1 MSSASVEP
9 TWETGP
15 RVQAKATV
23 AADNPTS
30 KTALRREITK
40 LVSPIGRKKTRQID
54 VVGFN
59 ERHYTVRVP
68 HDAGT
73 SGVAVTVSLS
83 PPFDGRHT
91 ISWDE
96 PIELPLAINGERA
109 LLPAGEC
116 NLFKYPMVQLKSM
129 REGKLTAPHLPAFY
143 VLDQLLL
150 ALLLDEAGNGYC
162 DDQGRTVDFA
172 NRFDVTGAL
181 PQHGLLVSNTPASVE
196 VVLKAFRARP
206 ALIPLGHAK
215 GLFFAGEN
223 SLHILAVNSREMEL
237 MEVIWIAARNLKRKQ
252 LKKTFTAPARGGFF
266 LEEPMLFYGGS
277 AVSYAVAFEL
287 EGAIRQML
295 IAADECPEM
304 EGVID
309 LNEPAHACPLTGF
322 LPIHVAVANSL
333 TSMFNF
339 LIDLPGM
346 AIQFDPCC
354 AMTSS
359 LSVKGIFSRWSA
371 LSPLQL
377 ATKLGDRR
385 MVQYI
390 MRSQSVCDWQWGPV
404 SEWHINLDGIDSVGQ
419 TGNDVLELLGML
431 DASAETQKMLL
442 DDFVAGIFHELFVQ
456 KFMRFGR
463 KVFMWLRMM
472 DILFLFTLYA
482 IAVWLKTRPASL
494 LAPHGALRYTHL
506 NDTLDVVEEEREPW
520 VAVCASYLPYVG
532 FGLILP
538 MLEED
543 LRAAYLWW
551 ASRRARGRGVGS
563 SSRLSAEETLEE
575 VQRGLWGCWRDLSTL
590 LRWMQSHG
598 MPLKFTGWVF
608 SSIAFVGVLTEHGRP
623 EPSIATDDAD
633 MMRIFIALGATLHTM
648 VFFRSVLAPFE
659 NLGILYNTV
668 FKMLG
673 RDVTYWLVL
682 FIIFLVN
689 YGLLL
694 MWITY
699 PHFGTLG
706 DSNRSRK
713 DGTPV
718 AFEPMEALSGFTSA
732 LWALFQLAFIGE
744 PIEVDLVGILDQ
756 IGSPQVNGWKSTAI
770 LFSLASYVV
779 YIIMALVLL
788 LNLLIAMMG
797 DTYAEMQESAVLA
810 WRVDYARRVLRLELQ
825 VRYLHRCGL
834 VSLNCGEKKVSDK
847 GEVSWV
853 LTYKQ
858 NSSNTEGGGSRGIKK
873 MFDDAIQEEADEDQE
888 DDYGPGGS
896 DGGALTTDDVT
907 VTACNGSAVTAPTAV
922 GKKVKQ
928 KKAKPRKNVSLR
940 GVVVTSAVVVGQG
953 TGGAGQGTGEKKKEA
968 AEGGTGGAG
977 QGTGEKEKEAAGG
990 VGDGLP
996 VVKPPPLQDDAG
1008 EGGGDGER
1016 SPVEPLEPEDLET
1029 VQAA

>member
-15 RVQAKATV
+15 RVQAKPIV
-23 AADNPTS
+23 ADDKPTS
-30 KTALRREITK
+30 KNPLRRGATK
-40 LVSPIGRKKTRQID
+40 LISPLGRKKTGKVD
-54 VVGFN
+54 VIGFN

-162 DDQGRTVDFA
+162 DDEGKTVDFA

-237 MEVIWIAARNLKRKQ
+237 MEVIWIAARNLKRKA

-295 IAADECPEM
+295 LAADECAEM
-304 EGVID
+304 QGVID
-309 LNEPAHACPLTGF
+309 LNEPSHACPLTGF

-339 LIDLPGM
+339 LVDLPGM

-359 LSVKGIFSRWSA
+359 LSVKGKFASWSA

-404 SEWHINLDGIDSVGQ
+404 SEWHINLEGIDSVGQ

-431 DASAETQKMLL
+431 DASAETQRMLL

-463 KVFMWLRMM
+463 KVFIGLRLM
-472 DILFLFTLYA
+472 DVFFLGTLYT
-482 IAVWLKTRPASL
+482 IAVWLKTQPASL
-494 LAPHGALRYTHL
+494 LAPRGALRFFHL
-506 NDTLDVVEEEREPW
+506 NDTLDVVEEERH
-520 VAVCASYLPYVG
+520 AYLAATASYLPYVG
-532 FGLILP
+532 FALILP

-551 ASRRARGRGVGS
+551 ASRRARGRRVGV
-563 SSRLSAEETLEE
+563 SSRLSAEEALEE

-608 SSIAFVGVLTEHGRP
+608 SSIAFLGVITEHGNTH
-623 EPSIATDDAD
+623 PSRATDDAD
-633 MMRIFIALGATLHTM
+633 MMRIFISLGATLHTM

-699 PHFGTLG
+699 PDFGNLG
-706 DSNRSRK
+706 GSYRSPPSRGNPT
-713 DGTPV
+713 GTPI
-718 AFEPMEALSGFTSA
+718 AFEPMEALSGFSSA

-744 PIEVDLVGILDQ
+744 PIEVDFRGILDQ
-756 IGSPQVNGWKSTAI
+756 IGSAQVDGWKTTAI

-834 VSLNCGEKKVSDK
+834 VSLNCGERKVSDK
-847 GEVSWV
+847 GQVSWV

-858 NSSNTEGGGSRGIKK
+858 NSTNTEGGGSRGIKK

-896 DGGALTTDDVT
+896 DGGALTTDNVQVT
-907 VTACNGSAVTAPTAV
+907 SCHGSAMSAPTAV

-928 KKAKPRKNVSLR
+928 KKPRPRKNVSLR
-940 GVVVTSAVVVGQG
+940 GVIVTSAVVVGQAESADQSVRDG
-953 TGGAGQGTGEKKKEA
+953 EPAANPAGM
-968 AEGGTGGAG
+968 
-977 QGTGEKEKEAAGG
+977 GG
-990 VGDGLP
+990 VPAGLA
-996 VVKPPPLQDDAG
+996 VLKPSAVQDVG
-1008 EGGGDGER
+1008 GGGGDGEP
-1016 SPVEPLEPEDLET
+1016 SNLEPDDLET